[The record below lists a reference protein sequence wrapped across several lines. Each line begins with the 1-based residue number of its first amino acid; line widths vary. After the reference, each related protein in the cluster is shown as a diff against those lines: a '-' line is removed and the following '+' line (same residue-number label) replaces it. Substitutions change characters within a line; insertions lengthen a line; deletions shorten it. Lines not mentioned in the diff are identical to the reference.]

1 MAETGSGSDD
11 DSAQWDPMS
20 IQEAARTCNASQMR
34 RALAI
39 AGVSPN
45 IMRDGQPLIVILSSE
60 HHPNQRLGTA
70 ALPAEAS
77 DPYLQRVIA
86 AGSFANY
93 ARLHL
98 DRFTAMLTPKPAPAD
113 GPRRSRRRLSPLRR
127 VPPEVL
133 RKIAA
138 FAFHVGY
145 Y

>member
-1 MAETGSGSDD
+1 MRCVY
-11 DSAQWDPMS
+11 PVLL
-20 IQEAARTCNASQMR
+20 AA
-34 RALAI
+34 
-39 AGVSPN
+39 G
-45 IMRDGQPLIVILSSE
+45 
-60 HHPNQRLGTA
+60 A

-77 DPYLQRVIA
+77 DPYLQRVIE

-113 GPRRSRRRLSPLRR
+113 GPRRSRRRLSPLRHL
-127 VPPEVL
+127 PPEVL

>member
-1 MAETGSGSDD
+1 MATAGSGSDD
-11 DSAQWDPMS
+11 DSDQLMS
-20 IQEAARTCNASQMR
+20 IHEAARNCNVRQLR
-34 RALAI
+34 RALA
-39 AGVSPN
+39 AGAYPDFAISERQR
-45 IMRDGQPLIVILSSE
+45 MRRVYPVLLAAG
-60 HHPNQRLGTA
+60 A
-70 ALPAEAS
+70 ALPTEAS

-93 ARLHL
+93 ARNHL
-98 DRFTAMLTPKPAPAD
+98 VTLTEMLTPRR
-113 GPRRSRRRLSPLRR
+113 GPSSPLRL

>member
-1 MAETGSGSDD
+1 MTIGIK
-11 DSAQWDPMS
+11 
-20 IQEAARTCNASQMR
+20 IQFKIAA
-34 RALAI
+34 
-39 AGVSPN
+39 G
-45 IMRDGQPLIVILSSE
+45 
-60 HHPNQRLGTA
+60 A

-77 DPYLQRVIA
+77 DLYLQRVIE

-98 DRFTAMLTPKPAPAD
+98 DRLTGMLTPRR
-113 GPRRSRRRLSPLRR
+113 GPSSPLRL